1 MAQGLPYTYIRKE
14 FRHINIEIQK
24 PNRFKDLL
32 HKIFNRLEDLLF
44 TIVPKLPEKF
54 IPSSLMNWMERYTDK
69 RLAELK
75 QQIIRDQWKKI
86 ALEKAVENIHKQNN

>member
-1 MAQGLPYTYIRKE
+1 M
-14 FRHINIEIQK
+14 RHINIEIQK

-86 ALEKAVENIHKQNN
+86 ALEKAIENIHKQNN